1 MSERKGMKQYPE
13 WGERAVRGADS
24 GGRNAEAA
32 QQRVG
37 NQSVQY
43 SKLVR
48 VTPGN
53 KAVAISTY
61 A

>member
-1 MSERKGMKQYPE
+1 M
-13 WGERAVRGADS
+13 GERAGSGADS
-24 GGRNAEAA
+24 GRRNVEAA